1 MQGNTFWKDLADIQA
16 GMRAYMDMHPN
27 EAPYHFSIDASKSI
41 AIDTCS
47 WIPGALAK
55 QASLIRCWHPSRG
68 FAAKRIVGICS
79 TEASRFR

>member
-41 AIDTCS
+41 ATQATAAVMLSFEKNQTILLFYQDS
-47 WIPGALAK
+47 PAPG
-55 QASLIRCWHPSRG
+55 
-68 FAAKRIVGICS
+68 
-79 TEASRFR
+79 T